1 MRATSCIVGDFLL
14 AVGAKTG
21 IRLGSRGRGE
31 LVDLFDHDE
40 DDKGQNQE
48 VHDGVDEAAV
58 GQDGS
63 AGFFRCLQGG
73 VFLAV
78 EA

>member
-1 MRATSCIVGDFLL
+1 MGATSCVVGNFPI
-14 AVGAKTG
+14 AIGAQAG

-48 VHDGVDEAAV
+48 VHDGVNETAV
-58 GQDGS
+58 GKDGS

-73 VFLAV
+73 VVLAV